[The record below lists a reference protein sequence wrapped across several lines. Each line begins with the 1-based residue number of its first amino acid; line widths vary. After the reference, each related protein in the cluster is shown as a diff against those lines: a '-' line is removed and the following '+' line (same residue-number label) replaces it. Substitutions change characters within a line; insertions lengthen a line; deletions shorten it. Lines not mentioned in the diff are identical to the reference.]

1 MIRLLIKIA
10 IPVIIGIL
18 IYNYFFGTREE
29 KETSRAV
36 FSKTKDLTVSVYDML
51 KSEKHKFDEG
61 KYDKAMEKLND
72 LYASARANQSKM
84 SASEKEELQRLENQK
99 RQLQKEI
106 EHTKEL
112 DKKDADQKS
121 ESLDQKLWDL
131 VEKTDLLFGKDSE

>member
-1 MIRLLIKIA
+1 LLIKIA

-29 KETSRAV
+29 KETSKAV

-61 KYDKAMEKLND
+61 KYDKAIEKLND
-72 LYASARANQSKM
+72 LYASARANQSEM
-84 SASEKEELQRLENQK
+84 SPSEKAQLQRLEDQK

-106 EHTKEL
+106 EHTK
-112 DKKDADQKS
+112 
-121 ESLDQKLWDL
+121 
-131 VEKTDLLFGKDSE
+131 